1 MAPVKKKR
9 GSYIRYDKHQLER
22 ALTDVAEGKLSIRE
36 AAEKYGL
43 PKSTLHDKFKGK
55 QFYTKSGRPTVL
67 SEKDEKDIVSGL
79 LISAEWGYPL
89 TQRDVKVVVK
99 GFLDKKGVIERR
111 FKNNSPGP
119 KWMKSFLQRHRR
131 TLSTRLSENIKRNRA
146 AVTKEVVDKYF
157 DNLQATLKDIPET
170 HILNYDETNMSDDP
184 GQEKVL
190 VRRGSKHADRVL
202 DSSKSSVSVM
212 FTVSASGTRLPVYI
226 VYKAQHLHD
235 SWIQHGPP
243 GALYNRTS
251 SGWFDSYIFDNWFE
265 RVALPYFKKLPP
277 GKKVL
282 IGDNLASHISINI
295 ISRCV
300 ENDIQFVLLPANATH
315 LCQPLDVAYFRPLK
329 MAWKRILLDWKK
341 RHRGSITKEYFPQLL
356 HKVLV
361 SLKDTEK
368 SNIIAGFRACGI
380 VPLDRQQVLK
390 RLPRQN
396 TREDNGPAWC
406 EAFTGHLQ
414 QLRSNDTQPKRQ
426 RRKKLSVPPGKAV
439 TASDFFQE
447 NQTNELEVE
456 EENQSENEDEVS
468 EVEVE
473 QSEVKVPETQN
484 EHAGD
489 PFRHGTDSNSNDSL
503 VAVEQPEIGR
513 YIVCTFVYN
522 QNTKKETVKNY
533 IAKIVDLMENGEET
547 HYQISCLRKKGDFFV
562 YPDIEDVNVVKKQQ
576 IKTIL
581 GTPKE
586 RRGRFIFPETI
597 PVQLS

>member
-1 MAPVKKKR
+1 M
-9 GSYIRYDKHQLER
+9 
-22 ALTDVAEGKLSIRE
+22 
-36 AAEKYGL
+36 
-43 PKSTLHDKFKGK
+43 
-55 QFYTKSGRPTVL
+55 
-67 SEKDEKDIVSGL
+67 
-79 LISAEWGYPL
+79 
-89 TQRDVKVVVK
+89 
-99 GFLDKKGVIERR
+99 
-111 FKNNSPGP
+111 
-119 KWMKSFLQRHRR
+119 
-131 TLSTRLSENIKRNRA
+131 
-146 AVTKEVVDKYF
+146 
-157 DNLQATLKDIPET
+157 
-170 HILNYDETNMSDDP
+170 
-184 GQEKVL
+184 
-190 VRRGSKHADRVL
+190 
-202 DSSKSSVSVM
+202 
-212 FTVSASGTRLPVYI
+212 
-226 VYKAQHLHD
+226 
-235 SWIQHGPP
+235 
-243 GALYNRTS
+243 
-251 SGWFDSYIFDNWFE
+251 
-265 RVALPYFKKLPP
+265 
-277 GKKVL
+277 
-282 IGDNLASHISINI
+282 
-295 ISRCV
+295 

-547 HYQISCLRKKGDFFV
+547 HYQISCLLSAKK
-562 YPDIEDVNVVKKQQ
+562 
-576 IKTIL
+576 
-581 GTPKE
+581 
-586 RRGRFIFPETI
+586 RRIFC
-597 PVQLS
+597 LS